1 MLLRLSIQR
10 VARGIGRALGQ
21 LQLEITFDGVQ
32 SQFHLQLF
40 ASCNLFIA
48 GAVVFSLIAF
58 LLLYRIRLRQIGWEG
73 E

>member
-32 SQFHLQLF
+32 F
-40 ASCNLFIA
+40 
-48 GAVVFSLIAF
+48 FSLIFA
-58 LLLYRIRLRQIGWEG
+58 QILMKFYPDFATNSRKE
-73 E
+73 

>member
-32 SQFHLQLF
+32 ANFFISVLVPCNASICVVLQLVKKQ
-40 ASCNLFIA
+40 L
-48 GAVVFSLIAF
+48 
-58 LLLYRIRLRQIGWEG
+58 
-73 E
+73 

>member
-32 SQFHLQLF
+32 SEF
-40 ASCNLFIA
+40 C
-48 GAVVFSLIAF
+48 VWTF
-58 LLLYRIRLRQIGWEG
+58 LRHTLTFGNYL
-73 E
+73 

>member
-32 SQFHLQLF
+32 
-40 ASCNLFIA
+40 
-48 GAVVFSLIAF
+48 VVFSF
-58 LLLYRIRLRQIGWEG
+58 LLVTGLCLWPC
-73 E
+73 